1 MNNVQDSE
9 RRLTSNSL
17 VFAGPYFGDLETE
30 ILRWVPYIRWLRAH
44 YSGKHLAVAGYP
56 GDHVFYNGIAN
67 EYWNLPEWFLS
78 ENYKADGFES
88 ACPPDIY
95 IKLLSHFRKSYDGKF
110 VDTIE
115 VRPPRGING
124 ILIPSES
131 LFDKLS
137 ASDAANMRCRELLRE
152 KGDKPAVVF
161 LAECGVN
168 EWPRANWNQLLG
180 MLNVKYADR
189 ITFVVGGNNITVPD
203 YAIDINDFD
212 VLARMDMTIAF
223 LGKGLCSFTTQ
234 GGLAALSLHSGCAS
248 FIYGHQ
254 ERRWGD
260 NENPLKVPVAF
271 FETTKGGYNDSPED
285 LFQDACA
292 MIEDALENKQK
303 VETEKTD
310 KQHVG
315 VETEHDSKR
324 LFPEKEW
331 RSFRKYV
338 EKVKSLNIGMV
349 GVFDVK
355 GSTNIPFANAFEKA
369 GHSVERLSY
378 RTGIQTLGSEKT
390 SEAIVELSSRVDL
403 MIFCKGN
410 GIISET
416 MRKCSENTTTCWYMM
431 DACSHLKDPVFG
443 GDYVEFANICEFSV
457 VTYISMKESLEAAG
471 VTRPIYHMIQGI
483 DPSEFHPVEG
493 IEKIY
498 DVGFIGIQTEKR
510 DAILDAIHAAGFTYH
525 AWGQGY
531 ADGAVTG
538 EDFNR
543 ACAQCRIMIATN
555 NTDPKLDGFSDR
567 IVRYMAT
574 GACVL
579 SEATKNI
586 GTYFKQGTFSVFN
599 STEEAV
605 AKATI
610 LLRDFDDK
618 IRSERGAAARQHVVD
633 NYTWGHVVDG
643 ILDIAAK
650 PKADAHIGYNIKAE
664 DQLKSPPVNPLPDGE
679 LIAACHPGCG
689 CPKCMIKSKAI
700 TIKRSH
706 GLNIGFVTQW
716 FERGQAYVTQML
728 RNAVIENG
736 HNAYVLARNTT
747 NNQDRLMF
755 SNAEEFKVPNVTRGA
770 TYMINLDG
778 FRQWIEAAKLDIVFF
793 NEEPQIE
800 LVQCARGYGAKT
812 VGYFVW
818 ELLDPQSADLIRTN
832 YDIVISQTDAMAE
845 HWKRLGV
852 DNAVRIRWGI
862 DRDFEVQHTDRPP
875 GQPITFFHPAG
886 WGGLHKRRGTQYVID
901 AFKMA
906 DIPNARLRI
915 HEQQDGLSEEK
926 ENITIE
932 RGIVSRKEMVQM
944 YQDCDVVV
952 LPSKWEGL
960 GLPYLEAIGARKP
973 VITVDAPPMNEFVSV
988 DAGVRCRV
996 AETKD
1001 YDGIFV
1007 PGQLVDVRDLADAMF
1022 QMMNNDTRNKMVSN
1036 LEAVAES
1043 YSFDG
1048 FSKQIDNMVMNLQNT
1063 PEVQAEVIEKV
1074 TRETMALAKAGT
1086 IAPVVAAATVA
1097 AAEPVKKIKIF
1108 WTSEHC
1114 CIRVIKLALAL
1125 MRTGRYEIHHAA
1137 RQQSWGAWLFD
1148 KFSLYHNKKQLEN
1161 LLRDSNADLFIHSNE
1176 PCWQLNEIRKI
1187 RPNDPILLD
1196 AHDLDSIRQGFIPI
1210 HEQRALTNCDGVLF
1224 PSVQCQEYIVDLHKE
1239 QLRDKPTAAL
1249 EHYCSSD
1256 FVNDRD
1262 HDVPIDQRIGLIY
1275 QGGAQPPPYKN
1286 PMYRYRQL
1294 YDIFKQIVD
1303 QGNEVH
1309 LVFGNPDATVGYNNI
1324 GAFVH
1329 QRLEYNNLILELRKH
1344 RWGMVVFNNGDGSQ
1358 LQVNL
1363 TRTNKEQEYLTAG
1376 MPLIV
1381 FGAPATAEYVKHY
1394 DIGLVFDKLEDI
1406 RPEVLDA
1413 EYDRLRVNVE
1423 KLRPGLTMESH
1434 IHRLEDLIKKMGI
1447 VQEPTVSPTPMIR
1460 EKAAEKKDKTPSVVT
1475 ISHGA
1480 KMLIESQD
1488 RLARI
1493 QSHWLKGVFYEQEML
1508 DYIHS
1513 KYNGGTFIDVGSS
1526 VGNHVVYFALYC
1538 KPDKII
1544 SFEPVKSVFEHQRRN
1559 LELNGIGCGR
1569 DKIVKGW
1576 NVALGEIVGRG
1587 DMELP
1592 EGGNE
1597 GEWVFKRK
1605 LNGSIEMNRLDDFEI
1620 ENVTL
1625 IKIDAEG
1632 CELDIIK
1639 GGIETIRKYMPA
1651 MFVEAKKRK
1660 DIEEILR
1667 VLSPIGYVERKKFN
1681 ATPTYEL
1688 TVKKDD

>member
-1 MNNVQDSE
+1 MQNLPQNNE
-9 RRLTSNSL
+9 RCLTSNSL

-44 YSGKHLAVAGYP
+44 YPGKHLAVAGYP

-67 EYWNLPEWFLS
+67 EFWNLPEWFLS
-78 ENYKADGFES
+78 ENYKTDGFES
-88 ACPPDIY
+88 VCPPDIY

-110 VDTIE
+110 VDIIE
-115 VRPPRGING
+115 VRSPRGING
-124 ILIPSES
+124 VLVPTES
-131 LFDKLS
+131 LFDKLN

-152 KGDKPAVVF
+152 KGDKPVVVL

-203 YAIDINDFD
+203 YAIDINDLD
-212 VLARMDMTIAF
+212 VLARMDMAISF

-271 FETTKGGYNDSPED
+271 FETTKGEYNHSPD
-285 LFQDACA
+285 DIFPDACA

-303 VETEKTD
+303 VEAQKAD
-310 KQHVG
+310 IN
-315 VETEHDSKR
+315 EHIGMQNVLGDPILSCNQKIMGEILENGPISENVR
-324 LFPEKEW
+324 LPGK
-331 RSFRKYV
+331 
-338 EKVKSLNIGMV
+338 LNIGMV

-390 SEAIVELSSRVDL
+390 SETIVELSSRVDL

-410 GIISET
+410 GIPPET

-443 GDYVEFANICEFSV
+443 GDYVEFANICDFSV
-457 VTYISMKESLEAAG
+457 VTYISMKESLESAG
-471 VTRPIYHMIQGI
+471 VTRPIYYMIQGI
-483 DPSEFHPVEG
+483 DPSEFHPVDG
-493 IEKIY
+493 VEKIY
-498 DVGFIGIQTEKR
+498 DVGFIGIRTEKR
-510 DAILDAIHAAGFTYH
+510 DAILNAIHAAGFTYH

-531 ADGAVTG
+531 DGAVTG

-586 GTYFKQGTFSVFN
+586 GRYFKQGTFSIFD

-605 AKATI
+605 AKVSV
-610 LLRDFDDK
+610 LLNKFDDHVL
-618 IRSERGAAARQHVVD
+618 SERGAVARQHVLD
-633 NYTWGHVVDG
+633 NYTWGHVAEG
-643 ILDIAAK
+643 ILEIAQPIFNKEKMYAK
-650 PKADAHIGYNIKAE
+650 VLN
-664 DQLKSPPVNPLPDGE
+664 DGE
-679 LIAACHPGCG
+679 FQGEVDNKSLEDCESGGPYI
-689 CPKCMIKSKAI
+689 PKVIVEVRGRI
-700 TIKRSH
+700 
-706 GLNIGFVTQW
+706 LNIGFVTQW

-736 HNAYVLARNTT
+736 HNAYILARNTT
-747 NNQDRLMF
+747 NDQDRLMF
-755 SNAEEFKVPNVTRGA
+755 SNAEEFKVPNITRGA

-800 LVQCARGYGAKT
+800 LVQCARKYGAKT

-960 GLPYLEAIGARKP
+960 GLPYLEAIGTRKP
-973 VITVDAPPMNEFVSV
+973 IITVDAPPMNEFVSV
-988 DAGVRCRV
+988 DVGVRCRV

-1007 PGQLVDVRDLADAMF
+1007 PGQLIDVRDLADAMVY
-1022 QMMNNDTRNKMVSN
+1022 MTNDDTRNKMVSN

-1043 YSFDG
+1043 YSFEG
-1048 FSKQIDNMVMNLQNT
+1048 FSKQIDNMVMNLQNS
-1063 PEVQAEVIEKV
+1063 PEVQANIVEKV
-1074 TRETMALAKAGT
+1074 MAETMVLAKAGT
-1086 IAPVVAAATVA
+1086 TLPAAAPTIS
-1097 AAEPVKKIKIF
+1097 EKPVKKIKIF

-1125 MRTGRYEIHHAA
+1125 MRTGKYEIHHAA

-1148 KFSLYHNKKQLEN
+1148 KFSLYHNEKQLEN

-1176 PCWQLNEIRKI
+1176 PCWQLNKIRKM

-1196 AHDLDSIRQGFIPI
+1196 AHDLDSIRQGMIPI

-1224 PSVQCQEYIVDLHKE
+1224 PSVQCQEYIVDLHNE
-1239 QLRDKPTAAL
+1239 QLVNKPTAVL
-1249 EHYCSSD
+1249 EHYCSED

-1262 HDVPIDQRIGLIY
+1262 HDIPVNQRIGLIY
-1275 QGGAQPPPYKN
+1275 EGGAQSPPYKN
-1286 PMYRYRQL
+1286 PMFRFRQL
-1294 YDIFKQIVD
+1294 YHIFKQIVD

-1309 LVFGNPDATVGYNNI
+1309 LVFGNPDATIGYNNI

-1329 QRLEYNNLILELRKH
+1329 QRMEYNNLIIELRKH
-1344 RWGMVVFNNGDGSQ
+1344 RWGMVVFNNGDGNQ

-1406 RPEVLDA
+1406 RPEILDA

-1423 KLRPGLTMESH
+1423 KLRPELTMESH
-1434 IHRLEDLIKKMGI
+1434 IYRLEDLIGKMGI
-1447 VQEPTVSPTPMIR
+1447 VQELQLVRFP
-1460 EKAAEKKDKTPSVVT
+1460 
-1475 ISHGA
+1475 
-1480 KMLIESQD
+1480 
-1488 RLARI
+1488 
-1493 QSHWLKGVFYEQEML
+1493 
-1508 DYIHS
+1508 
-1513 KYNGGTFIDVGSS
+1513 
-1526 VGNHVVYFALYC
+1526 
-1538 KPDKII
+1538 
-1544 SFEPVKSVFEHQRRN
+1544 
-1559 LELNGIGCGR
+1559 
-1569 DKIVKGW
+1569 
-1576 NVALGEIVGRG
+1576 
-1587 DMELP
+1587 
-1592 EGGNE
+1592 
-1597 GEWVFKRK
+1597 
-1605 LNGSIEMNRLDDFEI
+1605 
-1620 ENVTL
+1620 
-1625 IKIDAEG
+1625 
-1632 CELDIIK
+1632 
-1639 GGIETIRKYMPA
+1639 
-1651 MFVEAKKRK
+1651 
-1660 DIEEILR
+1660 
-1667 VLSPIGYVERKKFN
+1667 
-1681 ATPTYEL
+1681 
-1688 TVKKDD
+1688 